1 MGEANF
7 YYFTCLKLP
16 FDNLPS
22 RLPLL
27 LRMHWISVI
36 AFVAVFASQ
45 NDAMPCWTT
54 EICSAYFKAIGMV
67 TDISKLPVGQS
78 WEDKVCIQDP
88 SLYLSCKLFN
98 GVISGE
104 LQQCPPGTLFD
115 QYAMKPWDKTCVPAS
130 ERQQKK
136 CPDWILKAASMKS
149 STEVVNRITHGSHG
163 CIDCVIGECHQCLC
177 RDALKWSFNSVATVV
192 DPNDKAGNQYLV
204 CEGSRITCHACPKG
218 LVWNCRLGVCARTAE
233 CPPTPAKCQAYD
245 CPATAAPLWV
255 YKQPTT
261 WIHPTPVRPYGMTKQ
276 QCICREALKFCS
288 RPTTCVCDPYSE
300 TGYLECHRDRTV
312 VARSCTRPGTCFNYL
327 LQICTATP
335 LCRPIPAV
343 CKAL

>member
-1 MGEANF
+1 MGEADF

-45 NDAMPCWTT
+45 SDAMPCWTT

-88 SLYLSCKLFN
+88 SLYLSCKLLN

-115 QYAMKPWDKTCVPAS
+115 QNAMKPWDKTCVPAS
-130 ERQQKK
+130 ECQQKK

-192 DPNDKAGNQYLV
+192 DPNNQAGNQYLV

-218 LVWNCRLGVCARTAE
+218 LVWNCRLGVCARTSE
-233 CPPTPAKCQAYD
+233 CPPALAKCQAYG
-245 CPATAAPLWV
+245 CPATAAPWV
-255 YKQPTT
+255 NKQPTI
-261 WIHPTPVRPYGMTKQ
+261 WKMPTPVQIPYGMTKQ
-276 QCICREALKFCS
+276 QCICGEALKICS
-288 RPTTCVCDPYSE
+288 ASTARVCDPYAE
-300 TGYLECHRDRTV
+300 NEYLECQRDRTV
-312 VARSCTRPGTCFNYL
+312 ISRSCAADTKWNYLAGTCSN
-327 LQICTATP
+327 TR
-335 LCRPIPAV
+335 LCRPVPAA
-343 CKAL
+343 CKAM